1 MKKRILS
8 LVMAL
13 VLAVGLLPV
22 GAMATESTEN
32 TNATS
37 VTVDFTAQADGA
49 FLCAPQFGVE
59 VSSDLAERYGYA
71 DKVTDGVSAL
81 DVLVKAHEMV
91 YGNHFN
97 LESKDTYLVIA
108 DSGFAS
114 TAFCDNSGNNG
125 FILNGMYPHDGTESQ
140 YGGYNGTTV
149 ATQAVTTGDMLEF
162 FLYQDSNYYSDEV
175 AWFCQNGNVINSL
188 TIRPG
193 TTVTLTL
200 KSFIYMMGYSYRDI
214 EAMHNAGS
222 AVEAAQLAWVDVTNG
237 AVTDIPD
244 AATSESGSVSLTMPS
259 QEGTYYLTAYIP
271 EKEINENYA
280 SPLVMSLLCVT
291 VDADAP
297 ELDTPTGSCDLTALS
312 VADLNSNPNSL
323 TLKPAFSSD
332 VTSYSVDMVG
342 FQQHAKM
349 AYVKATA
356 ASDTATIT
364 AELNGTTVAVTSGN
378 AYWTPFNNMLPGQ
391 NNDLTITVTNGEDS
405 KTYTVTI
412 PMASDPKIPHLKG
425 DASTTATL
433 VLGNAYTLNLST
445 VFEDTDTNTLNYTVK
460 INDADAVEATK
471 DYTFQPTETGTYT
484 LTFTASDGTNT
495 SPSYTVTLKVVT
507 AAENVMHNIAAK
519 YAQSGIADD
528 WNYPW
533 LAAEMT
539 VYAQLF
545 PDTESK
551 LTQVQIQAVLDK
563 LIANASTT
571 TKPGDLSK
579 DIIALR
585 ALGYDARKVVTE
597 TNVELDVVKKLTDIV
612 DQNIADTPAG
622 NITSEYTLPWVIIA
636 LQQGESYATQGQMD
650 WLIQKALD
658 TKSNWLN
665 TTWGADAT
673 SFMVPALAPYYNNN
687 EQVKPAVDEALIAIE
702 GTQQNDG
709 SLSNSAASTGLGM
722 AAYAALGQPGPVKN
736 GKTLT
741 DGLLTQVTDTLDGFN
756 PTINSFSTEQGFRGL
771 VAAAKNGRIFDFDE
785 MPMET
790 ARATL
795 TAGCPVEFH
804 VVPDS
809 ATVEVKKGDTVQ
821 TANSGAKYYL
831 TAGDYSYT
839 VSKSGYQSVTGDFT
853 VSADDATDHTSKTIP
868 ISLAVQPAPEAKD
881 ISVHVK
887 VLTHDE
893 NICEGKYTY
902 KYNSSTYSTVLAEET
917 VTLKSGQTVFE
928 ALQKALAADNVT
940 FSEKSFGYIDAIG
953 GISEFD
959 HNSANSGWLYMVNG
973 SVAKVG
979 CRDKALNSNST
990 VIWFFTDDYT
1000 KEYGS
1005 ESWGSGAVTPAPS
1018 TPSATLTPEGSANSK
1033 GEATVKVDA
1042 DAVKDSL
1049 AQAEKENASAL
1060 VIAPKVTG
1068 QADTVTTQLP
1078 LSAAETIS
1086 QDSDLDLTVQT
1097 DDAAVTIPNEALS
1110 SIVSQSSGSQTIEI
1124 VVKTCDPDTLKD
1136 QAAGL
1141 DLENA
1146 AAVEVT
1152 IRSGGSPITTFGG
1165 QALAIDLP
1173 VDKTVYTEG
1182 SHYKVLVLS
1191 TDGTVETLTGQ
1202 CIREKGGLVVRVFT
1216 SHLST
1221 FLVTTQTVL
1230 PFTDVDGHWALDAIR
1245 FVYDQGLMTG
1255 TKETLFSPKKPL
1267 NRAML
1272 ATILY
1277 RMEGSPAVTGENP
1290 YTDVAAGTWYTDA
1303 VLWASEQGIV
1313 NGYGN
1318 GKFGPLNN
1326 ITREQLAA
1334 MLLRYSDCKKY
1345 DTAARN
1351 DLTSYADAD
1360 DISPW
1365 ALEALRWA
1373 NAQGLVNGRTETTL
1387 VPQGDTTRAETATVL
1402 MRYLN
1407 SVAN

>member
-244 AATSESGSVSLTMPS
+244 AATSENGSVSLTMPS

-342 FQQHAKM
+342 FQQQAKM

-378 AYWTPFNNMLPGQ
+378 AYWATFNNMLPGQ

-433 VLGNAYTLNLST
+433 VLGNAYTLDLST
-445 VFEDTDTNTLNYTVK
+445 VFEDADTNTLNYTVK
-460 INDADAVEATK
+460 INDADAVAANK

-495 SPSYTVTLKVVT
+495 SPSYTVTLKTVT
-507 AAENVMHNIAAK
+507 AAENVMHNVAAK

-528 WNYPW
+528 GNYPW

-551 LTQVQIQAVLDK
+551 LTQAQIQTTLDK

-597 TNVELDVVKKLTDIV
+597 TNVELDVVKKLTDMV
-612 DQNIADTPAG
+612 DAKSGSVSNY
-622 NITSEYTLPWVIIA
+622 YTLPYVIIA
-636 LQQGESYATQGQMD
+636 LQQGTDYATQAQMD
-650 WLIQKALD
+650 WLLQTAVE
-658 TKSNWLN
+658 TKNNWQN
-665 TTWGADAT
+665 TQWGPDGAT
-673 SFMVPALAPYYNNN
+673 PMVLALAPYYDSN
-687 EQVKPAVDEALIAIE
+687 EQVKTAVDKALTAIV
-702 GTQQNDG
+702 GTQQDNG
-709 SLSNSAASTGLGM
+709 SLNNSAASTGLGM
-722 AAYAALGQPGPVKN
+722 AAYAALGQTGPVKN
-736 GKTLT
+736 SKTLT
-741 DGLLTQVTDTLDGFN
+741 DGLLTYVTAALDGFE
-756 PTINSFSTEQGFRGL
+756 PTNNSFSTEQGFRGL

-809 ATVEVKKGDTVQ
+809 ATVEVKKGEEVQ
-821 TANSGAKYYL
+821 APTSGAKYYL
-831 TAGDYSYT
+831 TAGDYTYT
-839 VSKSGYQSVTGDFT
+839 VSKSGYLSETGSFT
-853 VSADDATDHTSKTIP
+853 VSADDAEKHTAKTIP
-868 ISLAVQPAPEAKD
+868 VSLAVQPAPEAKD

-893 NICEGKYTY
+893 NACEGKYTY
-902 KYNSSTYSTVLAEET
+902 KYNSSTYSTELAEET
-917 VTLKSGQTVFE
+917 VTLKAGQTVFE
-928 ALQKALAADNVT
+928 ALQKTLAADNVT
-940 FSEKSFGYIDAIG
+940 YSEKSFGYIDSIG

-959 HNSANSGWLYMVNG
+959 HDSANSGWMYMVNG

-979 CRDKALNSNST
+979 CRDKVLKSDST

-1005 ESWGSGAVTPAPS
+1005 ESWGNSGTVTPAPS
-1018 TPSATLTPEGSANSK
+1018 TPASSLTPEVSANSK

-1042 DAVKDSL
+1042 NAVEDSL

-1097 DDAAVTIPNEALS
+1097 EDAAVTIPNEALG
-1110 SIVSQSSGSQTIEI
+1110 SIVTQSSGSQTIEV
-1124 VVKTCDPDTLKD
+1124 VVKTCDPNTLKD

-1165 QALAIDLP
+1165 QTLAIDLP

-1182 SHYKVLVLS
+1182 AQYKVLVLS
-1191 TDGTVETLTGQ
+1191 ADGTVETLTGQ
-1202 CIREKGGLVVRVFT
+1202 CIREQGRLVVRVFT

-1255 TKETLFSPKKPL
+1255 TKETQFSPKKPL

-1334 MLLRYSDCKKY
+1334 MLLRYSDYKKY
-1345 DTAARN
+1345 NTDAQN
-1351 DLTSYADAD
+1351 DLASYADAD
-1360 DISPW
+1360 DISAW

-1373 NAQGLVNGRTETTL
+1373 NAQGLVTGRTETTL
-1387 VPQGDTTRAETATVL
+1387 VPQGDTTRAETATIL
-1402 MRYLN
+1402 MRYLDTI
-1407 SVAN
+1407 AG

>member
-13 VLAVGLLPV
+13 VLAVGLLPM
-22 GAMATESTEN
+22 GAMATGTD
-32 TNATS
+32 TGNAPTS
-37 VTVDFTAQADGA
+37 VSVNFTAQADGA
-49 FLCAPQFGVE
+49 FLCAPQFGIE
-59 VSSDLAERYGYA
+59 VFSDLAESYGYT
-71 DKVTDGVSAL
+71 DNVTNGVSAL
-81 DVLVKAHEMV
+81 DVLVKAHEIV
-91 YGNHFN
+91 FN
-97 LESKDTYLVIA
+97 TIDKDTINAALVVNS
-108 DSGFAS
+108 SGYVTTLFGTKTSA
-114 TAFCDNSGNNG
+114 NG
-125 FILNGMYPHDGTESQ
+125 FILNGAYPNDGTKSE
-140 YGGYNGTTV
+140 YGYNGTTV
-149 ATQAVTTGDMLEF
+149 VTQPVKTGDLLDF
-162 FLYQDSNYYSDEV
+162 FLYQDTNSWSDQV
-175 AWFCQNGNVINSL
+175 TWFCQNGNAIDHLTMCPNTKTTLSL
-188 TIRPG
+188 NG
-193 TTVTLTL
+193 VAFMWVA
-200 KSFIYMMGYSYRDI
+200 SQYENAD
-214 EAMHNAGS
+214 AMHKFGS
-222 AVEAAQLAWVDVTNG
+222 AVSNAQLAWVNVNN
-237 AVTDIPD
+237 
-244 AATSESGSVSLTMPS
+244 SESHYVDVIEAAITDSD
-259 QEGTYYLTAYIP
+259 GTVMVTAPEQTGEYYLTAY
-271 EKEINENYA
+271 KKGNYE
-280 SPLVMSLLCVT
+280 PLIMPLLKVT
-291 VDADAP
+291 VDATLESP
-297 ELDTPTGSCDLTALS
+297 YGPCDLISLT
-312 VADLNSNPNSL
+312 VADYNAWPSSSL
-323 TLKPAFSSD
+323 VLTPQFSFD
-332 VTSYSVDMVG
+332 VTEYTVPQVDYQSIEY
-342 FQQHAKM
+342 FRKS
-349 AYVKATA
+349 YVKATCTSNDA
-356 ASDTATIT
+356 IIT
-364 AELNGTTVAVTSGN
+364 ASINGGTTKAITSGS
-378 AYWTPFNNMLPGQ
+378 ATWTDTDSLIPGQ
-391 NNDLTITVTNGEDS
+391 VNILTLTVTNGEDS

-425 DASTTATL
+425 DDSTTATL
-433 VLGNAYTLNLST
+433 VLGNAYTLDLST
-445 VFEDTDTNTLNYTVK
+445 VFEAADTETLNYTVK
-460 INDADAVEATK
+460 INDADAVAATK
-471 DYTFQPTETGTYT
+471 YYTFQPTETGTYT
-484 LTFTASDGTNT
+484 LVFSASDSTNT
-495 SPSYTVTLKVVT
+495 SPAYTVTLNVVT

-528 WNYPW
+528 GNYPW

-551 LTQVQIQAVLDK
+551 LTQAQIQTTLDK

-597 TNVELDVVKKLTDIV
+597 TNVELDVVKKLTDMV
-612 DQNIADTPAG
+612 DAKSGSVSNY
-622 NITSEYTLPWVIIA
+622 YTLPYVIIA
-636 LQQGESYATQGQMD
+636 LQQGTDYATQAQMD
-650 WLIQKALD
+650 WLLQTAVE
-658 TKSNWLN
+658 TKNNWQN
-665 TTWGADAT
+665 TQWGPDGAT
-673 SFMVPALAPYYNNN
+673 PMVLALAPYYDSN
-687 EQVKPAVDEALIAIE
+687 EQVKTAVDKALTAIV
-702 GTQQNDG
+702 GTQQDNG
-709 SLSNSAASTGLGM
+709 SLNNSAASTGLGM
-722 AAYAALGQPGPVKN
+722 AAYAALGQTGPVKN
-736 GKTLT
+736 SKTLT
-741 DGLLTQVTDTLDGFN
+741 DGLLTYVTAALDGFE
-756 PTINSFSTEQGFRGL
+756 PTNNSFSTEQGFRGL

-809 ATVEVKKGDTVQ
+809 ATVEVKKGEEVQ
-821 TANSGAKYYL
+821 APTSGAKYYL
-831 TAGDYSYT
+831 TAGDYTYT
-839 VSKSGYQSVTGDFT
+839 VSKSGYLSETGSFT
-853 VSADDATDHTSKTIP
+853 VSADDAEKHTAKTIP
-868 ISLAVQPAPEAKD
+868 VSLAVQPAPEAKD

-893 NICEGKYTY
+893 NACEGKYTY
-902 KYNSSTYSTVLAEET
+902 KYNSSTYSTELAEET
-917 VTLKSGQTVFE
+917 VTLKAGQTVFE
-928 ALQKALAADNVT
+928 ALQKTLAADNVT
-940 FSEKSFGYIDAIG
+940 YSEKSFGYIDSIG

-959 HNSANSGWLYMVNG
+959 HDSANSGWMYMVNG

-979 CRDKALNSNST
+979 CRDKVLKSDST

-1005 ESWGSGAVTPAPS
+1005 ESWGNSGTVTPAPS
-1018 TPSATLTPEGSANSK
+1018 TPASSLTPEVSANSK

-1042 DAVKDSL
+1042 NAVEDSL

-1097 DDAAVTIPNEALS
+1097 EDAAVTIPNEALG
-1110 SIVSQSSGSQTIEI
+1110 SIVTQSSGSQTIEV
-1124 VVKTCDPDTLKD
+1124 VVKTCDPNTLKD

-1165 QALAIDLP
+1165 QTLAIDLP

-1182 SHYKVLVLS
+1182 AQYKVLVLS
-1191 TDGTVETLTGQ
+1191 ADGTVETLTGQ
-1202 CIREKGGLVVRVFT
+1202 CIREQGRLVVRVFT
-1216 SHLST
+1216 PHLST

-1255 TKETLFSPKKPL
+1255 TKETQFSPKKPL

-1334 MLLRYSDCKKY
+1334 MLLRYSDYKKY
-1345 DTAARN
+1345 NTDARN
-1351 DLTSYADAD
+1351 DLASYADAD
-1360 DISPW
+1360 DISAW

-1373 NAQGLVNGRTETTL
+1373 NAQGLVTGRTETTL
-1387 VPQGDTTRAETATVL
+1387 VPQGATTRAETATIL
-1402 MRYLN
+1402 MRYLDTI
-1407 SVAN
+1407 AG